1 MLRNSLHGWFLVYW
15 EKRVLVPGWTLFMRR
30 YTNFLIGVFHQ
41 NHNFTDLSS
50 QSMLFGGQTLG
61 VNLSISNDQV
71 TLKLDKDGDLLL
83 LINTPSGAQKQTKGY
98 LGNIVWHS
106 QTARKDVVRSGQF
119 QYETIFF
126 LFSCQL

>member
-1 MLRNSLHGWFLVYW
+1 
-15 EKRVLVPGWTLFMRR
+15 
-30 YTNFLIGVFHQ
+30 
-41 NHNFTDLSS
+41 
-50 QSMLFGGQTLG
+50 MLFGGQTLG

-119 QYETIFF
+119 QYETIFL